1 MAKRRRDLRPL
12 AVIPCHTTVNLPGS
26 TLARRTRS
34 PSLTVSAVPGS
45 PLNLRQSAST
55 AYTFLSAPK
64 SGVCNKH
71 QRMLS
76 EAIKRARI
84 MALIPFVVR

>member
-1 MAKRRRDLRPL
+1 MVMRRNNNQEPIARQKHCAFCIHGTE
-12 AVIPCHTTVNLPGS
+12 AVDYKDTDVY
-26 TLARRTRS
+26 RRYLS
-34 PSLTVSAVPGS
+34 SYGKIVP
-45 PLNLRQSAST
+45 RR
-55 AYTFLSAPK
+55 K